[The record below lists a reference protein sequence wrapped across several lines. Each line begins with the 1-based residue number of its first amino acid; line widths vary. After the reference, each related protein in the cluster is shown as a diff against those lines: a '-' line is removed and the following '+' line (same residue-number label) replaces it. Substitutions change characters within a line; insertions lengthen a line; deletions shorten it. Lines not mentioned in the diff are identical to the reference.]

1 MRAQKYKFLTTFSI
15 YPFIFVQSKLPKM
28 KPVDYYQ
35 EQIEH
40 YAARLK
46 QIKKRRNLVT
56 LAKLLTFGYMIFL
69 LYLLINQ
76 STQPLLLLG
85 IGAVLVFIL
94 LTLWDSK
101 IIYRQRLIEELLRIN
116 TLESDYLAGNFS
128 ALDQGERFNDPA
140 HPYAHDLDLFGE
152 DSLFQHLNRTVT
164 FSGTQKLVS
173 WLLSLSKDPEVIHS
187 RQQAVEELCTGPK
200 WCQHFRAAGALHPT
214 QALDAVVLKSGSA
227 ESPFFSKGST
237 VRLILWIANTIVIVS
252 WAVTSFTPLPISI
265 SLSLSLLQLLV
276 LALYIKKIN
285 TYHQRLNLFLKTI
298 SNYLPLVRL
307 IHDQSFRS
315 PFLQK
320 IRHSLFTP
328 ESNSL
333 QALTQL
339 QRIQN
344 SLDQRGNI
352 VIAFVLNGLYLK
364 DFHTLLRL
372 DRWRK
377 AYGPDIETWTDVLSE
392 ADALVSMANYR
403 FNHPAYCLPVISQ
416 DQLLYTEEIGH
427 PLLKSERNVTNNF
440 SIRSLH
446 QIAIITGANMAG
458 KSTFLRTIGVNL
470 ILAQSGNVVCS
481 RCFAF
486 QPMTLFTS
494 MRTTDN
500 LAKDTSYFHAELLRL
515 QQLVTIAQQ
524 EDKVFIILDEM
535 LKGTNSVD
543 KLNGSLAF
551 LKKILSY
558 PISGLVATH
567 DLALGELADD
577 FPEHFF
583 NVCFEIVHSGNQIT
597 YDYKLHPGISSNMNA
612 SILLKQMGLI

>member
-1 MRAQKYKFLTTFSI
+1 
-15 YPFIFVQSKLPKM
+15 M
-28 KPVDYYQ
+28 KPDEYYQ
-35 EQIEH
+35 KQIDH
-40 YAARLK
+40 YTARLK
-46 QIKKRRNLVT
+46 QIKKRRNLIT

-69 LYLLINQ
+69 IYLLINH

-85 IGAVLVFIL
+85 IGAILVFIF
-94 LTLWDSK
+94 LTLWDSQ
-101 IIYRQRLIEELLRIN
+101 IIYRQHLIEELLRIN

-140 HPYAHDLDLFGE
+140 HPYAHDLDLFGV

-187 RQQAVEELCTGPK
+187 RQQAAEELCAEPE

-214 QALDAVVLKSGSA
+214 QALDAVILKSGPT
-227 ESPFFSKGST
+227 ESPFFSKHST

-252 WAVTSFTPLPISI
+252 WAVTSFTPLPFSI
-265 SLSLSLLQLLV
+265 SLVLSLLQLSA

-285 TYHQRLNLFLKTI
+285 AYHQRLNLFLKTI

-315 PFLQK
+315 PYLQK

-339 QRIQN
+339 HRIQN

-352 VIAFVLNGLYLK
+352 VIAFILNGLYLK

-372 DRWRK
+372 DHWRK
-377 AYGPDIETWTDVLSE
+377 KYGPDIETWTDVLSE
-392 ADALVSMANYR
+392 ADALISMANYR
-403 FNHPAYCLPVISQ
+403 FNHPAYCLPVICQ
-416 DQLLYTEEIGH
+416 DRLLDTEEIGH
-427 PLLKSERNVTNNF
+427 PLLKSERNVTNDF

-446 QIAIITGANMAG
+446 QIAIVTGANMAG

-481 RCFAF
+481 RYFAF

-494 MRTTDN
+494 MRTTDS
-500 LAKDTSYFHAELLRL
+500 LSKDTSYFHAELLRL
-515 QQLVTIAQQ
+515 QHLVNIAQQ

-551 LKKILSY
+551 LKRILSY

-583 NVCFEIVHSGNQIT
+583 NVCFEIVHSGSQIT

>member
-1 MRAQKYKFLTTFSI
+1 
-15 YPFIFVQSKLPKM
+15 M
-28 KPVDYYQ
+28 KPDEYYQ
-35 EQIEH
+35 KQIDH
-40 YAARLK
+40 YTARLK
-46 QIKKRRNLVT
+46 QIKKRRNLIT

-69 LYLLINQ
+69 IYLLINH

-85 IGAVLVFIL
+85 IGAILVFIF
-94 LTLWDSK
+94 LTLWDSQ
-101 IIYRQRLIEELLRIN
+101 IIYRQHLIEELLRIN

-187 RQQAVEELCTGPK
+187 RQQAAEELCAEPE

-214 QALDAVVLKSGSA
+214 QALDAGILKSGPT
-227 ESPFFSKGST
+227 ESPFFSKHST

-252 WAVTSFTPLPISI
+252 WAVTSFTPLPFSI
-265 SLSLSLLQLLV
+265 SLVLSLLQLSA

-285 TYHQRLNLFLKTI
+285 AYHQRLNLFLKTI

-315 PFLQK
+315 PYLQK

-339 QRIQN
+339 HRIQN

-352 VIAFVLNGLYLK
+352 VIAFILNGLYLK

-372 DRWRK
+372 DHWRK
-377 AYGPDIETWTDVLSE
+377 KYGPDIETWTDVLSE
-392 ADALVSMANYR
+392 ADALISMANYR
-403 FNHPAYCLPVISQ
+403 FNHPAYCLPVICQ
-416 DQLLYTEEIGH
+416 DRLLDTEEIGH
-427 PLLKSERNVTNNF
+427 PLLKSERNVTNDF

-446 QIAIITGANMAG
+446 QIAIVTGANMAG

-481 RCFAF
+481 RYFAF

-494 MRTTDN
+494 MRTTDS
-500 LAKDTSYFHAELLRL
+500 LSKDTSYFHAELLRL
-515 QQLVTIAQQ
+515 QQLVNIAQQ

-551 LKKILSY
+551 LKRILSY

-583 NVCFEIVHSGNQIT
+583 NVCFEIVHSGSQIT

>member
-1 MRAQKYKFLTTFSI
+1 
-15 YPFIFVQSKLPKM
+15 M
-28 KPVDYYQ
+28 KPDEYYQ
-35 EQIEH
+35 KQIDH
-40 YAARLK
+40 YTARLK
-46 QIKKRRNLVT
+46 QIKKRRNLIT

-69 LYLLINQ
+69 IYLLINH

-85 IGAVLVFIL
+85 IGAILVFIF
-94 LTLWDSK
+94 LTLWDSQ
-101 IIYRQRLIEELLRIN
+101 IIYRQHLIEELLRIN

-128 ALDQGERFNDPA
+128 ALDQGERLNDPA

-187 RQQAVEELCTGPK
+187 RQQAAEELCAEPE

-214 QALDAVVLKSGSA
+214 QALDAVILKSGPT
-227 ESPFFSKGST
+227 ESPFFSKHST

-252 WAVTSFTPLPISI
+252 WAVTSFTPLPFSI
-265 SLSLSLLQLLV
+265 SLVLSLLQLSA

-285 TYHQRLNLFLKTI
+285 AYHQRLNLFLKTI

-315 PFLQK
+315 PYLQK

-339 QRIQN
+339 HRIQN

-352 VIAFVLNGLYLK
+352 VIAFILNGLYLK

-372 DRWRK
+372 DHWRK
-377 AYGPDIETWTDVLSE
+377 KYGPDIETWTDVLSE
-392 ADALVSMANYR
+392 ADALISMANYR
-403 FNHPAYCLPVISQ
+403 FNHPAYCLPVICQ
-416 DQLLYTEEIGH
+416 DRLLDTEEIGH
-427 PLLKSERNVTNNF
+427 PLLKSERNVTNDF

-446 QIAIITGANMAG
+446 QIAIVTGANMAG

-481 RCFAF
+481 RYFVF

-494 MRTTDN
+494 MRTTDS
-500 LAKDTSYFHAELLRL
+500 LSKDTSYFHAELLRL
-515 QQLVTIAQQ
+515 QQLVNIAQQ

-551 LKKILSY
+551 LKRILSY

-583 NVCFEIVHSGNQIT
+583 NVCFEIVHSGSQIT

>member
-1 MRAQKYKFLTTFSI
+1 
-15 YPFIFVQSKLPKM
+15 M
-28 KPVDYYQ
+28 KPDEYYQ
-35 EQIEH
+35 KQIDH
-40 YAARLK
+40 YTARLK
-46 QIKKRRNLVT
+46 QIKKRRNLIT

-69 LYLLINQ
+69 IYLLINH

-85 IGAVLVFIL
+85 IGAILVFIY
-94 LTLWDSK
+94 LTLWDSQ
-101 IIYRQRLIEELLRIN
+101 IIYRQHLIEELLRIN

-187 RQQAVEELCTGPK
+187 RQQAAEELCAEPE

-214 QALDAVVLKSGSA
+214 QALDAVILKSGPT
-227 ESPFFSKGST
+227 ESPFFSKHST

-252 WAVTSFTPLPISI
+252 WAVTSFTPLPFSI
-265 SLSLSLLQLLV
+265 SLVLSLLQLSA

-285 TYHQRLNLFLKTI
+285 AYHQRLNLFLKTI

-315 PFLQK
+315 PYLQK

-339 QRIQN
+339 HRIQN

-352 VIAFVLNGLYLK
+352 VIAFILNGLYLK

-372 DRWRK
+372 DHWRK
-377 AYGPDIETWTDVLSE
+377 KYGPDIETWTDVLSE
-392 ADALVSMANYR
+392 ADALISMANYR
-403 FNHPAYCLPVISQ
+403 FNHPAYCLPVICQ
-416 DQLLYTEEIGH
+416 DRLLDTEEIGH
-427 PLLKSERNVTNNF
+427 PLLKSERNVTNDF

-446 QIAIITGANMAG
+446 QIAIVTGANMAG

-481 RCFAF
+481 RYFAF

-494 MRTTDN
+494 MRTTDS
-500 LAKDTSYFHAELLRL
+500 LSKDTSYFHAELLRL
-515 QQLVTIAQQ
+515 QQLVNIAQQ

-551 LKKILSY
+551 LKRILSY

-583 NVCFEIVHSGNQIT
+583 NVCFEIVHSGSQIT

>member
-1 MRAQKYKFLTTFSI
+1 
-15 YPFIFVQSKLPKM
+15 M
-28 KPVDYYQ
+28 KPDEYYQ
-35 EQIEH
+35 KQIDH
-40 YAARLK
+40 YTARLK
-46 QIKKRRNLVT
+46 QIKKRRNLIT

-69 LYLLINQ
+69 IYLLINH

-85 IGAVLVFIL
+85 IGAILVFIF
-94 LTLWDSK
+94 LTLWDSQ
-101 IIYRQRLIEELLRIN
+101 IIYRQHLIEELLRIN

-187 RQQAVEELCTGPK
+187 RQQAAEELCAEPE

-214 QALDAVVLKSGSA
+214 QALDAVILKSGPT
-227 ESPFFSKGST
+227 ESPFFSKHST

-252 WAVTSFTPLPISI
+252 WAVTSFTPLPFSI
-265 SLSLSLLQLLV
+265 SLVLSLLQLSA

-285 TYHQRLNLFLKTI
+285 AYHQRLNLFLKTI

-315 PFLQK
+315 PYLQK

-339 QRIQN
+339 HRIQN

-352 VIAFVLNGLYLK
+352 VIAFILNGLYLK

-372 DRWRK
+372 DHWRK
-377 AYGPDIETWTDVLSE
+377 KYGPDIETWTDVLSE
-392 ADALVSMANYR
+392 ADALISMANYR
-403 FNHPAYCLPVISQ
+403 FNHPAYCLPVICQ
-416 DQLLYTEEIGH
+416 DRLLDTEEIGH
-427 PLLKSERNVTNNF
+427 PLLKSERNVNNDF
-440 SIRSLH
+440 SICSLH
-446 QIAIITGANMAG
+446 QIAIVTGANMAG

-481 RCFAF
+481 RYFAF

-494 MRTTDN
+494 MRTTDS
-500 LAKDTSYFHAELLRL
+500 LSKDTSYFHAELLRL
-515 QQLVTIAQQ
+515 QQLVNIAQQ

-551 LKKILSY
+551 LKRILSY

-583 NVCFEIVHSGNQIT
+583 NVCFEIVHSGSQIT

>member
-1 MRAQKYKFLTTFSI
+1 
-15 YPFIFVQSKLPKM
+15 M
-28 KPVDYYQ
+28 KPDEYYQ
-35 EQIEH
+35 KQIDH
-40 YAARLK
+40 YTARLK
-46 QIKKRRNLVT
+46 QIKKRRNLIT

-69 LYLLINQ
+69 IYLLINH

-85 IGAVLVFIL
+85 IGAILVFIF
-94 LTLWDSK
+94 LTLWDSQ
-101 IIYRQRLIEELLRIN
+101 IIYRQHLIEELLRIN

-187 RQQAVEELCTGPK
+187 RQQAAEELCAEPE

-214 QALDAVVLKSGSA
+214 QALDAVILKSGPT
-227 ESPFFSKGST
+227 ESPFFSKHST

-252 WAVTSFTPLPISI
+252 WAVTSFTPLPFSI
-265 SLSLSLLQLLV
+265 SLVLSLLQLSA

-285 TYHQRLNLFLKTI
+285 AYHQRLNLFLKTI

-315 PFLQK
+315 PYLQK

-339 QRIQN
+339 HRIQN

-352 VIAFVLNGLYLK
+352 VIAFILNGLYLK

-372 DRWRK
+372 DHWRK
-377 AYGPDIETWTDVLSE
+377 KYGPDIETWTDVLSE
-392 ADALVSMANYR
+392 ADALISMANYR
-403 FNHPAYCLPVISQ
+403 FNHPAYCLPVICQ
-416 DQLLYTEEIGH
+416 DRLLDTEEIGH
-427 PLLKSERNVTNNF
+427 PLLKSERNVTNDF

-446 QIAIITGANMAG
+446 QIAIVTGANMAG

-481 RCFAF
+481 RYFAF

-494 MRTTDN
+494 MRTTDS
-500 LAKDTSYFHAELLRL
+500 LSKDTSYFHAELLRL
-515 QQLVTIAQQ
+515 QQLVNIAQQ

-551 LKKILSY
+551 LKRILSY

-583 NVCFEIVHSGNQIT
+583 NVCFEIVHSGSQIT
-597 YDYKLHPGISSNMNA
+597 YDYKLHPGISV
-612 SILLKQMGLI
+612 I

>member
-1 MRAQKYKFLTTFSI
+1 
-15 YPFIFVQSKLPKM
+15 M
-28 KPVDYYQ
+28 KPDEYYQ
-35 EQIEH
+35 KQIDH
-40 YAARLK
+40 YTARLK
-46 QIKKRRNLVT
+46 QIKKRRNLIT

-69 LYLLINQ
+69 IYLLINH

-85 IGAVLVFIL
+85 IGAILVFIF
-94 LTLWDSK
+94 LTLWDSQ
-101 IIYRQRLIEELLRIN
+101 IIYRQHLIEELLRIN

-187 RQQAVEELCTGPK
+187 RQQAAEELCAEPE

-214 QALDAVVLKSGSA
+214 QALDAVILKSGPT
-227 ESPFFSKGST
+227 ESPFFSKHST

-252 WAVTSFTPLPISI
+252 WAVTSFTPLPFSI
-265 SLSLSLLQLLV
+265 SLVLSLLQLSA

-285 TYHQRLNLFLKTI
+285 AYHQRLNLFLKTI

-315 PFLQK
+315 PYLQK

-339 QRIQN
+339 HRIQN

-352 VIAFVLNGLYLK
+352 VIAFILNGLYLK

-372 DRWRK
+372 DHWRK
-377 AYGPDIETWTDVLSE
+377 KYGPDIETWTDVLSE
-392 ADALVSMANYR
+392 ADALISMANYR
-403 FNHPAYCLPVISQ
+403 FNHPAYCLPVICQ
-416 DQLLYTEEIGH
+416 DRLLDTEEIGH
-427 PLLKSERNVTNNF
+427 PLLKSERNVTNDF

-446 QIAIITGANMAG
+446 QIAIVTGANMAG
-458 KSTFLRTIGVNL
+458 KSTYLRTIGVNL

-481 RCFAF
+481 RYFAF

-494 MRTTDN
+494 MRTTDS
-500 LAKDTSYFHAELLRL
+500 LSKDTSYFHAELLRL
-515 QQLVTIAQQ
+515 QQLVNIAQQ

-551 LKKILSY
+551 LKRILSY

-583 NVCFEIVHSGNQIT
+583 NVCFEIVHSGSQIT

>member
-1 MRAQKYKFLTTFSI
+1 
-15 YPFIFVQSKLPKM
+15 M
-28 KPVDYYQ
+28 KPDEYYQ
-35 EQIEH
+35 KQIDH
-40 YAARLK
+40 YTARLK
-46 QIKKRRNLVT
+46 QIKKRRNLIT

-69 LYLLINQ
+69 IYLLINH

-85 IGAVLVFIL
+85 IGAILVFIF
-94 LTLWDSK
+94 LTLWDSQ
-101 IIYRQRLIEELLRIN
+101 IIYRQHLIEELLRIN
-116 TLESDYLAGNFS
+116 PWESDYLAGNFS

-187 RQQAVEELCTGPK
+187 RQQAAEELCAEPE

-214 QALDAVVLKSGSA
+214 QALDAVILKSGPT
-227 ESPFFSKGST
+227 ESPFFSKHST

-252 WAVTSFTPLPISI
+252 WAVTSFTPLPFSI
-265 SLSLSLLQLLV
+265 SLVLSLLQLSA

-285 TYHQRLNLFLKTI
+285 AYHQRLNLFLKTI

-315 PFLQK
+315 PYLQK

-339 QRIQN
+339 HRIQN

-352 VIAFVLNGLYLK
+352 VIAFILNGLYLK

-372 DRWRK
+372 DHWRK
-377 AYGPDIETWTDVLSE
+377 KYGPDIETWTDVLSE
-392 ADALVSMANYR
+392 ADALISMANYR
-403 FNHPAYCLPVISQ
+403 FNHPAYCLPVICQ
-416 DQLLYTEEIGH
+416 DRLLDTEEIGH
-427 PLLKSERNVTNNF
+427 PLLKSERNVTNDF

-446 QIAIITGANMAG
+446 QIAIVTGANMAG

-481 RCFAF
+481 RYFAF

-494 MRTTDN
+494 MRTTDS
-500 LAKDTSYFHAELLRL
+500 LSKDTSYFHAELLRL
-515 QQLVTIAQQ
+515 QQLVNIAQQ

-551 LKKILSY
+551 LKRILSY

-583 NVCFEIVHSGNQIT
+583 NVCFEIVHSGSQIT

>member
-1 MRAQKYKFLTTFSI
+1 
-15 YPFIFVQSKLPKM
+15 M
-28 KPVDYYQ
+28 KPDEYYQ
-35 EQIEH
+35 KQIDH
-40 YAARLK
+40 YTARLK
-46 QIKKRRNLVT
+46 QIKKRRNLIT

-69 LYLLINQ
+69 IYLLINH

-85 IGAVLVFIL
+85 IGAILVFIF
-94 LTLWDSK
+94 LTLWDSQ
-101 IIYRQRLIEELLRIN
+101 IIYRQHLIEELLRIN

-187 RQQAVEELCTGPK
+187 RQQAAEELCAEPE

-214 QALDAVVLKSGSA
+214 QALDAVILKSGPT
-227 ESPFFSKGST
+227 ESPFFSKHST

-252 WAVTSFTPLPISI
+252 WAVTSFTPLPFSI
-265 SLSLSLLQLLV
+265 SLVLSLLQLSA

-285 TYHQRLNLFLKTI
+285 AYHQRLNLFLKTI

-315 PFLQK
+315 PYLQK

-339 QRIQN
+339 HRIQN

-352 VIAFVLNGLYLK
+352 VIAFILNGLYLK

-372 DRWRK
+372 DHWRK
-377 AYGPDIETWTDVLSE
+377 KYGPDIETWTDVLSE
-392 ADALVSMANYR
+392 ADALISMANYR
-403 FNHPAYCLPVISQ
+403 FNHPAYCLPVICQ
-416 DQLLYTEEIGH
+416 DRLLDTEEIGH
-427 PLLKSERNVTNNF
+427 PLLKSERNVTNDF

-446 QIAIITGANMAG
+446 QIAIVTGANMAG

-481 RCFAF
+481 RYFAF

-494 MRTTDN
+494 MRTTDS
-500 LAKDTSYFHAELLRL
+500 LSKDTSYFHAELLRL
-515 QQLVTIAQQ
+515 QQLVNIAQQ

-551 LKKILSY
+551 LKRILSY

-567 DLALGELADD
+567 DLALGELADE

-583 NVCFEIVHSGNQIT
+583 NVCFEIVHSGSQIT

>member
-1 MRAQKYKFLTTFSI
+1 
-15 YPFIFVQSKLPKM
+15 M
-28 KPVDYYQ
+28 KPDEYYQ
-35 EQIEH
+35 KQIDH
-40 YAARLK
+40 YTARLK
-46 QIKKRRNLVT
+46 QIKKRRNLIT

-69 LYLLINQ
+69 IYLLINH

-85 IGAVLVFIL
+85 IGAILVFIF
-94 LTLWDSK
+94 LTLWDSQ
-101 IIYRQRLIEELLRIN
+101 IIYRQHLIEELLRIN

-187 RQQAVEELCTGPK
+187 RQQAAEELCAEPE

-214 QALDAVVLKSGSA
+214 QALDAVILKSGPT
-227 ESPFFSKGST
+227 ESPFFSKHST

-252 WAVTSFTPLPISI
+252 WAVTSFTPLPFSI
-265 SLSLSLLQLLV
+265 SLVLSLLQLSALV
-276 LALYIKKIN
+276 LYIKKIN
-285 TYHQRLNLFLKTI
+285 AYHQRLNLFLKTI

-315 PFLQK
+315 PYLQK

-339 QRIQN
+339 HRIQN

-352 VIAFVLNGLYLK
+352 VIAFILNGLYLK

-372 DRWRK
+372 DHWRK
-377 AYGPDIETWTDVLSE
+377 KYGPDIETWTDVLSE
-392 ADALVSMANYR
+392 ADALISMANYR
-403 FNHPAYCLPVISQ
+403 FNHPAYCLLVICQ
-416 DQLLYTEEIGH
+416 DRLLDTEEIGH
-427 PLLKSERNVTNNF
+427 PLLKSERNVTNDF

-446 QIAIITGANMAG
+446 QIAIVTGANMAG

-481 RCFAF
+481 RYFAF

-494 MRTTDN
+494 MRTTDS
-500 LAKDTSYFHAELLRL
+500 LSKDTSYFHAELLRL
-515 QQLVTIAQQ
+515 QQLVNIAQQ

-551 LKKILSY
+551 LKRILSY

-583 NVCFEIVHSGNQIT
+583 NVCFEIVHSGSQIT

>member
-1 MRAQKYKFLTTFSI
+1 
-15 YPFIFVQSKLPKM
+15 M
-28 KPVDYYQ
+28 KPDEYYQ
-35 EQIEH
+35 KQIDH
-40 YAARLK
+40 YTARLK
-46 QIKKRRNLVT
+46 QIKKRRNLIT

-69 LYLLINQ
+69 IYLLINH

-85 IGAVLVFIL
+85 IGAILVFIF
-94 LTLWDSK
+94 LTLWDSQ
-101 IIYRQRLIEELLRIN
+101 IIYRQHLIEELLRIN

-152 DSLFQHLNRTVT
+152 DSLFQHLNRTVI

-187 RQQAVEELCTGPK
+187 RQQAAEELCAEPE

-214 QALDAVVLKSGSA
+214 QALDAVILKSGPT
-227 ESPFFSKGST
+227 ESPFFSKHST

-252 WAVTSFTPLPISI
+252 WAVTSFTPLPFSI
-265 SLSLSLLQLLV
+265 SLVLSLLQLSA

-285 TYHQRLNLFLKTI
+285 AYHQRLNLFLKTI

-315 PFLQK
+315 PYLQK
-320 IRHSLFTP
+320 IRHSLFPP

-339 QRIQN
+339 HRIQN

-352 VIAFVLNGLYLK
+352 VIAFILNGLYLK

-372 DRWRK
+372 DHWRK
-377 AYGPDIETWTDVLSE
+377 KYGPDIETWTDVLSE
-392 ADALVSMANYR
+392 ADALISMANYR
-403 FNHPAYCLPVISQ
+403 FNHPAYCLPVICQ
-416 DQLLYTEEIGH
+416 DRLLDTEEIGH
-427 PLLKSERNVTNNF
+427 PLLKSERNVTNDF

-446 QIAIITGANMAG
+446 QIAIVTGANMAG

-481 RCFAF
+481 RYFAF

-494 MRTTDN
+494 MRTTDS
-500 LAKDTSYFHAELLRL
+500 LSKDTSYFHAELLRL
-515 QQLVTIAQQ
+515 QQLVNIAQQ

-551 LKKILSY
+551 LKRILSY

-583 NVCFEIVHSGNQIT
+583 NVCFEIVHSGSQIT

>member
-1 MRAQKYKFLTTFSI
+1 
-15 YPFIFVQSKLPKM
+15 M
-28 KPVDYYQ
+28 KPDEYYQ
-35 EQIEH
+35 KQIDH
-40 YAARLK
+40 YTARSK
-46 QIKKRRNLVT
+46 QIKKRRNLIT

-69 LYLLINQ
+69 IYLLINH

-85 IGAVLVFIL
+85 IGAILVFIF
-94 LTLWDSK
+94 LTLWDSQ
-101 IIYRQRLIEELLRIN
+101 IIYRQHLIEELLRIN

-187 RQQAVEELCTGPK
+187 RQQAAEELCAEPE

-214 QALDAVVLKSGSA
+214 QALDAVILKSGPT
-227 ESPFFSKGST
+227 ESPFFSKHST

-252 WAVTSFTPLPISI
+252 WAVTSFTPLPFSI
-265 SLSLSLLQLLV
+265 SLVLSLLQLSA

-285 TYHQRLNLFLKTI
+285 AYHQRLNLFLKTI

-315 PFLQK
+315 PYLQK

-339 QRIQN
+339 HRIQN

-352 VIAFVLNGLYLK
+352 VIAFILNGLYLK

-372 DRWRK
+372 DHWRK
-377 AYGPDIETWTDVLSE
+377 KYGPDIETWTDVLSE
-392 ADALVSMANYR
+392 ADALISMANYR
-403 FNHPAYCLPVISQ
+403 FNHPAYCLPVICQ
-416 DQLLYTEEIGH
+416 DRLLDTEEIGH
-427 PLLKSERNVTNNF
+427 PLLKSERNVTNDF

-446 QIAIITGANMAG
+446 QIAIVTGANMAG

-481 RCFAF
+481 RYFAF

-494 MRTTDN
+494 MRTTDS
-500 LAKDTSYFHAELLRL
+500 LSKDTSYFHAELLRL
-515 QQLVTIAQQ
+515 QQLVNIAQQ

-551 LKKILSY
+551 LKRILSY

-583 NVCFEIVHSGNQIT
+583 NVCFEIVHSGSQIT

>member
-1 MRAQKYKFLTTFSI
+1 
-15 YPFIFVQSKLPKM
+15 M
-28 KPVDYYQ
+28 KPDEYYQ
-35 EQIEH
+35 KQIDH
-40 YAARLK
+40 YTARLK
-46 QIKKRRNLVT
+46 QIKKRRNLIT

-69 LYLLINQ
+69 IYLLINH

-85 IGAVLVFIL
+85 IGAILVFIF
-94 LTLWDSK
+94 LTLWDSQ
-101 IIYRQRLIEELLRIN
+101 IIYRQHLIEELLRIN

-187 RQQAVEELCTGPK
+187 RQQAAEELCAEPE

-214 QALDAVVLKSGSA
+214 QALDAVILKSGPT
-227 ESPFFSKGST
+227 ESPFFSKHST

-252 WAVTSFTPLPISI
+252 WAVTSFTPLPFSI
-265 SLSLSLLQLLV
+265 SLVLSLLQLSA

-285 TYHQRLNLFLKTI
+285 AYHQRLNLFLKTI

-315 PFLQK
+315 PYLQK

-339 QRIQN
+339 HRIQN

-352 VIAFVLNGLYLK
+352 VIAFILNGLYLK

-372 DRWRK
+372 DHWRK
-377 AYGPDIETWTDVLSE
+377 KYGPDIETWTDVLSE
-392 ADALVSMANYR
+392 ADALISMANYR
-403 FNHPAYCLPVISQ
+403 FNHPAYCLPVICQ
-416 DQLLYTEEIGH
+416 DRLLDTEEIGH
-427 PLLKSERNVTNNF
+427 PLLKSERNVTNDF

-446 QIAIITGANMAG
+446 QIAIVTGANMAG

-481 RCFAF
+481 RYFAF

-494 MRTTDN
+494 MRTTDS
-500 LAKDTSYFHAELLRL
+500 LSKDTSYFHAELLRL
-515 QQLVTIAQQ
+515 QQLVNIAQQ

-551 LKKILSY
+551 LKRILSY

-583 NVCFEIVHSGNQIT
+583 NVCFEIVHSGSQIT
-597 YDYKLHPGISSNMNA
+597 NFIPVSVVI
-612 SILLKQMGLI
+612 

>member
-1 MRAQKYKFLTTFSI
+1 
-15 YPFIFVQSKLPKM
+15 M
-28 KPVDYYQ
+28 KPDEYYQ
-35 EQIEH
+35 KQIDH
-40 YAARLK
+40 YTARLK
-46 QIKKRRNLVT
+46 QIKKRRNLIT

-69 LYLLINQ
+69 IYLLINH

-85 IGAVLVFIL
+85 IGAILVFIF
-94 LTLWDSK
+94 LTLWDSQ
-101 IIYRQRLIEELLRIN
+101 IIYRQHLIEELLRIN

-187 RQQAVEELCTGPK
+187 HQQAAEELCAEPE

-214 QALDAVVLKSGSA
+214 QALDAVILKSGPT
-227 ESPFFSKGST
+227 ESPFFSKHST

-252 WAVTSFTPLPISI
+252 WAVTSFTPLPFSI
-265 SLSLSLLQLLV
+265 SLVLSLLQLSA

-285 TYHQRLNLFLKTI
+285 AYHQRLNLFLKTI

-315 PFLQK
+315 PYLQK

-339 QRIQN
+339 HRIQN

-352 VIAFVLNGLYLK
+352 VIAFILNGLYLK

-372 DRWRK
+372 DHWRK
-377 AYGPDIETWTDVLSE
+377 KYGPDIETWTDVLSE
-392 ADALVSMANYR
+392 ADALISMANYR
-403 FNHPAYCLPVISQ
+403 FNHPAYCLPVICQ
-416 DQLLYTEEIGH
+416 DRLLDTEEIGH
-427 PLLKSERNVTNNF
+427 PLLKSERNVTNDF

-446 QIAIITGANMAG
+446 QIAIVTGANMAG

-481 RCFAF
+481 RYFAF

-494 MRTTDN
+494 MRTTDS
-500 LAKDTSYFHAELLRL
+500 LSKDTSYFHAELLRL
-515 QQLVTIAQQ
+515 QQLVNIAQQ

-551 LKKILSY
+551 LKRILSY

-583 NVCFEIVHSGNQIT
+583 NVCFEIVHSGSQIT

>member
-1 MRAQKYKFLTTFSI
+1 
-15 YPFIFVQSKLPKM
+15 M
-28 KPVDYYQ
+28 KPDEYYQ
-35 EQIEH
+35 KQIDH
-40 YAARLK
+40 YTARLK
-46 QIKKRRNLVT
+46 QIKKRRNLIT

-69 LYLLINQ
+69 IYLLINQ

-85 IGAVLVFIL
+85 IGAILVFIF
-94 LTLWDSK
+94 LTLWDSQ
-101 IIYRQRLIEELLRIN
+101 IIYRQHLIEELLRIN

-187 RQQAVEELCTGPK
+187 RQQAAEALCAEPE

-214 QALDAVVLKSGSA
+214 QALDAVILKSGPT
-227 ESPFFSKGST
+227 ESPFFSKHST

-252 WAVTSFTPLPISI
+252 WAVTSFTPLPFSI
-265 SLSLSLLQLLV
+265 SLVLSLLQLSA

-285 TYHQRLNLFLKTI
+285 AYHQRLNLFLKTI

-315 PFLQK
+315 PYLQK

-339 QRIQN
+339 HRIQN

-352 VIAFVLNGLYLK
+352 VIAFILNGLYLK

-372 DRWRK
+372 DHWRK
-377 AYGPDIETWTDVLSE
+377 KYGPDIETWTDVLSE
-392 ADALVSMANYR
+392 ADALISMANYR
-403 FNHPAYCLPVISQ
+403 FNHPAYCLPVICQ
-416 DQLLYTEEIGH
+416 DRLLDTEEIGH
-427 PLLKSERNVTNNF
+427 PLLKSERNVTNDF

-446 QIAIITGANMAG
+446 QIAIVTGANMAG

-481 RCFAF
+481 RYFAF

-494 MRTTDN
+494 MRTTDS
-500 LAKDTSYFHAELLRL
+500 LSKDTSYFHAELLRL
-515 QQLVTIAQQ
+515 QQLVNIAQQ

-551 LKKILSY
+551 LKRILSY

-583 NVCFEIVHSGNQIT
+583 NVCFEIVHSGSQIT

>member
-1 MRAQKYKFLTTFSI
+1 
-15 YPFIFVQSKLPKM
+15 M
-28 KPVDYYQ
+28 KPDEYYQ
-35 EQIEH
+35 KQIDH
-40 YAARLK
+40 YTARLK
-46 QIKKRRNLVT
+46 QIKKRRNLIT

-69 LYLLINQ
+69 IYLLINH

-85 IGAVLVFIL
+85 IGAILVFIF
-94 LTLWDSK
+94 LTLWDSQ
-101 IIYRQRLIEELLRIN
+101 IIYRQHLIEELLRIN

-187 RQQAVEELCTGPK
+187 RQQAAEELCAEPE

-214 QALDAVVLKSGSA
+214 QAHDAVILKSGPT
-227 ESPFFSKGST
+227 ESPFFSKHST

-252 WAVTSFTPLPISI
+252 WAVTSFTPLPFSI
-265 SLSLSLLQLLV
+265 SLVLSLLQLSA

-285 TYHQRLNLFLKTI
+285 AYHQRLNLFLKTI

-315 PFLQK
+315 PYLQK

-339 QRIQN
+339 HRIQN

-352 VIAFVLNGLYLK
+352 VIAFILNGLYLK

-372 DRWRK
+372 DHWRK
-377 AYGPDIETWTDVLSE
+377 KYGPDIETWTDVLSE
-392 ADALVSMANYR
+392 ADALISMANYR
-403 FNHPAYCLPVISQ
+403 FNHPAYCLPVICQ
-416 DQLLYTEEIGH
+416 DRLLDTEEIGH
-427 PLLKSERNVTNNF
+427 PLLKSERNVTNDF

-446 QIAIITGANMAG
+446 QIAIVTGANMAG

-481 RCFAF
+481 RYFAF

-494 MRTTDN
+494 MRTTDS
-500 LAKDTSYFHAELLRL
+500 LSKDTSYFHAELLRL
-515 QQLVTIAQQ
+515 QQLVNIAQQ

-551 LKKILSY
+551 LKRILSY

-583 NVCFEIVHSGNQIT
+583 NVCFEIVHSGSQIT

>member
-1 MRAQKYKFLTTFSI
+1 
-15 YPFIFVQSKLPKM
+15 M
-28 KPVDYYQ
+28 KPDEYYQ
-35 EQIEH
+35 KQIDH
-40 YAARLK
+40 YTARLK
-46 QIKKRRNLVT
+46 QIKKRRNLIT

-69 LYLLINQ
+69 IYLLINH

-85 IGAVLVFIL
+85 IGAILVFIF
-94 LTLWDSK
+94 LTLWDSQ
-101 IIYRQRLIEELLRIN
+101 IIYRQHLIEELLRIN

-187 RQQAVEELCTGPK
+187 RQQAAEELCAEPE

-214 QALDAVVLKSGSA
+214 QALDAVILKSGPT
-227 ESPFFSKGST
+227 ESPFFSKHST

-252 WAVTSFTPLPISI
+252 WAVTSFTPLPFSI
-265 SLSLSLLQLLV
+265 SLVLSLLQLSA

-285 TYHQRLNLFLKTI
+285 AYHQRLNLFLKTI

-315 PFLQK
+315 PYLQK

-339 QRIQN
+339 HRIQN

-352 VIAFVLNGLYLK
+352 VIAFILNGLYLK

-372 DRWRK
+372 DHWRK
-377 AYGPDIETWTDVLSE
+377 EYGPDIETWTDVLSE
-392 ADALVSMANYR
+392 ADALISMANYR
-403 FNHPAYCLPVISQ
+403 FNHPAYCLPVICQ
-416 DQLLYTEEIGH
+416 DRLLDTEEIGH
-427 PLLKSERNVTNNF
+427 PLLKSERNVTNDF

-446 QIAIITGANMAG
+446 QIAIVTGANMAG
-458 KSTFLRTIGVNL
+458 KRTFLRTIGINL

-481 RCFAF
+481 RYFAF

-494 MRTTDN
+494 MRTTDS
-500 LAKDTSYFHAELLRL
+500 LSKDTSYFHAELLRL
-515 QQLVTIAQQ
+515 QQLVNIAQQ

-551 LKKILSY
+551 LKRILSY

-583 NVCFEIVHSGNQIT
+583 NVCFEIVHSGSQIT

>member
-1 MRAQKYKFLTTFSI
+1 
-15 YPFIFVQSKLPKM
+15 M
-28 KPVDYYQ
+28 KPDEYYQ
-35 EQIEH
+35 KQIDH
-40 YAARLK
+40 YTARLK
-46 QIKKRRNLVT
+46 QIKKRRNLIT

-69 LYLLINQ
+69 IYLLINH

-85 IGAVLVFIL
+85 IGAILVFIF
-94 LTLWDSK
+94 LTLWDSQ
-101 IIYRQRLIEELLRIN
+101 IIYRQHLIEELLRIN

-187 RQQAVEELCTGPK
+187 RQQAAEELCAEPE

-214 QALDAVVLKSGSA
+214 QALDAVILKSGPT
-227 ESPFFSKGST
+227 ESPFFSKHST

-252 WAVTSFTPLPISI
+252 WAVTSFTPLPFSI
-265 SLSLSLLQLLV
+265 SLVLSLLQLSA

-285 TYHQRLNLFLKTI
+285 AYHQRLNLFLKTI

-315 PFLQK
+315 PYLQK

-339 QRIQN
+339 HRIQN

-352 VIAFVLNGLYLK
+352 VIAFILNGLYLK

-372 DRWRK
+372 DHWRK
-377 AYGPDIETWTDVLSE
+377 KYGPDIETWTDVLSE
-392 ADALVSMANYR
+392 ADALISMANYR
-403 FNHPAYCLPVISQ
+403 FNHPAYCLPVICQ
-416 DQLLYTEEIGH
+416 DRLLDTEEIGH
-427 PLLKSERNVTNNF
+427 PLLKSERNVTNDF
-440 SIRSLH
+440 SICSLH
-446 QIAIITGANMAG
+446 QIAIVTGANMAG

-481 RCFAF
+481 RYFAF

-494 MRTTDN
+494 MRTTDS
-500 LAKDTSYFHAELLRL
+500 LSKDTSYFHAELLRL
-515 QQLVTIAQQ
+515 QQLVNIAQQ

-551 LKKILSY
+551 LKRILSY

-583 NVCFEIVHSGNQIT
+583 NVCFEIVHSGSQIT

>member
-1 MRAQKYKFLTTFSI
+1 
-15 YPFIFVQSKLPKM
+15 M
-28 KPVDYYQ
+28 KPDEYYQ
-35 EQIEH
+35 KQIDH
-40 YAARLK
+40 YTARLK
-46 QIKKRRNLVT
+46 QIKKRRNLIT

-69 LYLLINQ
+69 IYLLINH

-85 IGAVLVFIL
+85 IGAILVFIF
-94 LTLWDSK
+94 LTLWDSQ
-101 IIYRQRLIEELLRIN
+101 IIYRQHLIEELLRIN

-187 RQQAVEELCTGPK
+187 RQQAAEELCAEPE

-214 QALDAVVLKSGSA
+214 QALDAVILKSGPT
-227 ESPFFSKGST
+227 ESPFFSKHST

-252 WAVTSFTPLPISI
+252 WAVTSFTPLPFSI
-265 SLSLSLLQLLV
+265 SLVLSLLQLSA

-285 TYHQRLNLFLKTI
+285 AYHQRLNLFLKTI

-315 PFLQK
+315 PYLQK

-339 QRIQN
+339 HRIQN

-352 VIAFVLNGLYLK
+352 VIAFILNGLYLK

-372 DRWRK
+372 DHWRK
-377 AYGPDIETWTDVLSE
+377 KYGPDIETWTDVLSE
-392 ADALVSMANYR
+392 ADALISMANYR
-403 FNHPAYCLPVISQ
+403 FNHPAYCLPVICQ
-416 DQLLYTEEIGH
+416 DRLLDTEEIGH
-427 PLLKSERNVTNNF
+427 PLLKSERNVTNDF

-446 QIAIITGANMAG
+446 QIAIVTGANMAG

-481 RCFAF
+481 RYFAF

-494 MRTTDN
+494 MRTTDS
-500 LAKDTSYFHAELLRL
+500 LSKDTSYFHAELLRL
-515 QQLVTIAQQ
+515 QQLVNIAQQ

-551 LKKILSY
+551 LKRILSY

-583 NVCFEIVHSGNQIT
+583 NVCFEIVHSGSQIT
-597 YDYKLHPGISSNMNA
+597 YDYKLHPGSSSNMNA

>member
-1 MRAQKYKFLTTFSI
+1 
-15 YPFIFVQSKLPKM
+15 M
-28 KPVDYYQ
+28 KPDEYYQ
-35 EQIEH
+35 KQIDH
-40 YAARLK
+40 YTARLK
-46 QIKKRRNLVT
+46 QIKKRRNLIT

-69 LYLLINQ
+69 IYLLINH

-85 IGAVLVFIL
+85 IGAILVFIF
-94 LTLWDSK
+94 LTLWDSQ
-101 IIYRQRLIEELLRIN
+101 IIYRQHLIEELLRIN

-187 RQQAVEELCTGPK
+187 RQQAAEELCAEPE

-214 QALDAVVLKSGSA
+214 QALDAVILKSGPT
-227 ESPFFSKGST
+227 ESPFFSKHST

-252 WAVTSFTPLPISI
+252 WAVTSFTPLPFSI
-265 SLSLSLLQLLV
+265 SLVLSLLQLSA

-285 TYHQRLNLFLKTI
+285 AYHQRLNLFLKTI

-315 PFLQK
+315 PYLQK

-339 QRIQN
+339 HRIQN
-344 SLDQRGNI
+344 NLDQRGNI
-352 VIAFVLNGLYLK
+352 VIAFILNGLYLK

-372 DRWRK
+372 DHWRK
-377 AYGPDIETWTDVLSE
+377 KYGPDIETWTDVLSE
-392 ADALVSMANYR
+392 ADALISMANYR
-403 FNHPAYCLPVISQ
+403 FNHPAYCLPVICQ
-416 DQLLYTEEIGH
+416 DRLLDTEEIGH
-427 PLLKSERNVTNNF
+427 PLLKSERNVTNDF

-446 QIAIITGANMAG
+446 QIAIVTGANMAG

-481 RCFAF
+481 RYFAF

-494 MRTTDN
+494 MRTTDS
-500 LAKDTSYFHAELLRL
+500 LSKDTSYFHAELLRL
-515 QQLVTIAQQ
+515 QQLVNIAQQ

-551 LKKILSY
+551 LQRILSY

-583 NVCFEIVHSGNQIT
+583 NVCFEIVHSGSQIT

>member
-1 MRAQKYKFLTTFSI
+1 
-15 YPFIFVQSKLPKM
+15 M
-28 KPVDYYQ
+28 KPDEYYQ
-35 EQIEH
+35 KKIDH
-40 YAARLK
+40 YTARLK
-46 QIKKRRNLVT
+46 QIKKRRNLIT

-69 LYLLINQ
+69 IYLLINH

-85 IGAVLVFIL
+85 IGAILVFIF
-94 LTLWDSK
+94 LTLWDSQ
-101 IIYRQRLIEELLRIN
+101 IIYRQHLIEELLRIN

-187 RQQAVEELCTGPK
+187 RQQAAEELCAEPE

-214 QALDAVVLKSGSA
+214 QALDAVILKSGPT
-227 ESPFFSKGST
+227 ESPFFSKHST

-252 WAVTSFTPLPISI
+252 WAVTSFTPLPFSI
-265 SLSLSLLQLLV
+265 SLVLSLLQLSA

-285 TYHQRLNLFLKTI
+285 AYHQRLNLFLKTI

-315 PFLQK
+315 PYLQK

-339 QRIQN
+339 HRIQN

-352 VIAFVLNGLYLK
+352 VIAFILNGLYLK

-372 DRWRK
+372 DHWRK
-377 AYGPDIETWTDVLSE
+377 KYGPDIETWTDVLSE
-392 ADALVSMANYR
+392 ADALISMANYR
-403 FNHPAYCLPVISQ
+403 FNHPAYCLPVICQ
-416 DQLLYTEEIGH
+416 DRLLDTEEIGH
-427 PLLKSERNVTNNF
+427 PLLKSERNVTNDF

-446 QIAIITGANMAG
+446 QIAIVTGANMAG

-481 RCFAF
+481 RYFAF

-494 MRTTDN
+494 MRTTDS
-500 LAKDTSYFHAELLRL
+500 LSKDTSYFHAELLRL
-515 QQLVTIAQQ
+515 QQLVNIAQQ

-551 LKKILSY
+551 LKRILSY

-583 NVCFEIVHSGNQIT
+583 NVCFEIVHSGSQIT

>member
-1 MRAQKYKFLTTFSI
+1 
-15 YPFIFVQSKLPKM
+15 M
-28 KPVDYYQ
+28 KPDEYYQ
-35 EQIEH
+35 KQIDH
-40 YAARLK
+40 YTARLK
-46 QIKKRRNLVT
+46 QIKKRRNLIT

-69 LYLLINQ
+69 IYLLINH

-85 IGAVLVFIL
+85 IGAILVFIF
-94 LTLWDSK
+94 LTLWDSQ
-101 IIYRQRLIEELLRIN
+101 IIYRQHLIEELLRIN

-187 RQQAVEELCTGPK
+187 RQQAAEELCAEPE

-214 QALDAVVLKSGSA
+214 QALDAAILKSGPT
-227 ESPFFSKGST
+227 ESPFFSKHST

-252 WAVTSFTPLPISI
+252 WAVTSFTPLPFSI
-265 SLSLSLLQLLV
+265 SLVLSLLQLSA

-285 TYHQRLNLFLKTI
+285 AYHQRLNLFLKTI

-315 PFLQK
+315 PYLQK

-339 QRIQN
+339 HRIQN

-352 VIAFVLNGLYLK
+352 VIAFILNGLYLK

-372 DRWRK
+372 DHWRK
-377 AYGPDIETWTDVLSE
+377 KYGPDIETWTDVLSE
-392 ADALVSMANYR
+392 ADALISMANYR
-403 FNHPAYCLPVISQ
+403 FNHPAYCLPVICQ
-416 DQLLYTEEIGH
+416 DRLLDTEEIGH
-427 PLLKSERNVTNNF
+427 PLLKSERNVTNDF

-446 QIAIITGANMAG
+446 QIAIVTGANMAG

-481 RCFAF
+481 RYFAF

-494 MRTTDN
+494 MRTTDS
-500 LAKDTSYFHAELLRL
+500 LSKDTSYFHAELLRL
-515 QQLVTIAQQ
+515 QQLVNIAQQ

-551 LKKILSY
+551 LKRILSY

-583 NVCFEIVHSGNQIT
+583 NVCFEIVHSGSQIT

>member
-1 MRAQKYKFLTTFSI
+1 
-15 YPFIFVQSKLPKM
+15 M
-28 KPVDYYQ
+28 KPDEYYQ
-35 EQIEH
+35 KQIDH
-40 YAARLK
+40 YTALLK
-46 QIKKRRNLVT
+46 QIKKRRNLIT

-69 LYLLINQ
+69 IYLLINH

-85 IGAVLVFIL
+85 IGAILVFIF
-94 LTLWDSK
+94 LTLWDSQ
-101 IIYRQRLIEELLRIN
+101 IIYRQHLIEELLRIN

-187 RQQAVEELCTGPK
+187 RQQAAEELCAEPE

-214 QALDAVVLKSGSA
+214 QALDAVILKSGPT
-227 ESPFFSKGST
+227 ESPFFSKHST

-252 WAVTSFTPLPISI
+252 WAVTSFTPLPFSI
-265 SLSLSLLQLLV
+265 SLVLSLLQLSA

-285 TYHQRLNLFLKTI
+285 AYHQRLNLFLKTI

-315 PFLQK
+315 PYLQK

-339 QRIQN
+339 HRIQN

-352 VIAFVLNGLYLK
+352 VIAFILNGLYLK

-372 DRWRK
+372 DHWRK
-377 AYGPDIETWTDVLSE
+377 KYGPDIETWTDVLSE
-392 ADALVSMANYR
+392 ADALISMANYR
-403 FNHPAYCLPVISQ
+403 FNHPAYCLPVICQ
-416 DQLLYTEEIGH
+416 DRLLDTEEIGH
-427 PLLKSERNVTNNF
+427 PLLKSERNVTNDF

-446 QIAIITGANMAG
+446 QIAIVTGANMAG

-481 RCFAF
+481 RYFAF

-494 MRTTDN
+494 MRTTDS
-500 LAKDTSYFHAELLRL
+500 LSKDTSYFHAELLRL
-515 QQLVTIAQQ
+515 QQLVNIAQQ

-551 LKKILSY
+551 LKRILSY

-583 NVCFEIVHSGNQIT
+583 NVCFEIVHSGSQIT

>member
-1 MRAQKYKFLTTFSI
+1 
-15 YPFIFVQSKLPKM
+15 M
-28 KPVDYYQ
+28 KPDEYYQ
-35 EQIEH
+35 KQIDH
-40 YAARLK
+40 YTARLK
-46 QIKKRRNLVT
+46 QIKKRRNLIT

-69 LYLLINQ
+69 IYLLINH

-85 IGAVLVFIL
+85 IGAILVFIF
-94 LTLWDSK
+94 LTLWDSQ
-101 IIYRQRLIEELLRIN
+101 IIYRQHLIEELLRIN

-187 RQQAVEELCTGPK
+187 RQQAAEELCAEPE

-214 QALDAVVLKSGSA
+214 QALDAVILKSGPT
-227 ESPFFSKGST
+227 ESPFFSKHST

-252 WAVTSFTPLPISI
+252 WAVTSFTPLPFSI
-265 SLSLSLLQLLV
+265 SLVLSLLQLSA

-285 TYHQRLNLFLKTI
+285 AYHQRLNLFLKTI

-315 PFLQK
+315 PYLQK

-339 QRIQN
+339 HRIQN

-352 VIAFVLNGLYLK
+352 VIAFILNGLYLK

-372 DRWRK
+372 DHWRK
-377 AYGPDIETWTDVLSE
+377 KYGPDIETWTDVLSE
-392 ADALVSMANYR
+392 ADALISMANYR
-403 FNHPAYCLPVISQ
+403 FNHPAYCLPVICQ
-416 DQLLYTEEIGH
+416 DRLLDTEEIGH
-427 PLLKSERNVTNNF
+427 PLLKSERNVTNDF

-446 QIAIITGANMAG
+446 QIAIVTGANMAG

-470 ILAQSGNVVCS
+470 ILDQSGNVVCS
-481 RCFAF
+481 RYFAF

-494 MRTTDN
+494 MRTTDS
-500 LAKDTSYFHAELLRL
+500 LSKDTSYFHAELLRL
-515 QQLVTIAQQ
+515 QQLVNIAQQ

-551 LKKILSY
+551 LKRILSY

-583 NVCFEIVHSGNQIT
+583 NVCFEIVHSGSQIT

>member
-1 MRAQKYKFLTTFSI
+1 
-15 YPFIFVQSKLPKM
+15 M
-28 KPVDYYQ
+28 KPDEYYQ
-35 EQIEH
+35 KQIDH
-40 YAARLK
+40 YTARLK
-46 QIKKRRNLVT
+46 QIKKRRNLIT

-69 LYLLINQ
+69 IYLLINH

-85 IGAVLVFIL
+85 IGAILVFIF
-94 LTLWDSK
+94 LTLWDSQ
-101 IIYRQRLIEELLRIN
+101 IIYRQHLIEELLRIN

-187 RQQAVEELCTGPK
+187 RQQAAEELCAEPE

-214 QALDAVVLKSGSA
+214 QALDAVILKSGPT
-227 ESPFFSKGST
+227 ESPFFSKHST

-252 WAVTSFTPLPISI
+252 WAVTSFTPLPFSI
-265 SLSLSLLQLLV
+265 SLVLSLLQLSA

-285 TYHQRLNLFLKTI
+285 AYHQRLNLFLKTI

-315 PFLQK
+315 PYLQK
-320 IRHSLFTP
+320 IRHNLFTP

-339 QRIQN
+339 HRIQN

-352 VIAFVLNGLYLK
+352 VIAFILNGLYLK

-372 DRWRK
+372 DHWRK
-377 AYGPDIETWTDVLSE
+377 KYGPDIETWTDVLSE
-392 ADALVSMANYR
+392 ADALISMANYR
-403 FNHPAYCLPVISQ
+403 FNHPAYCLPVICQ
-416 DQLLYTEEIGH
+416 DRLLDTEEIGH
-427 PLLKSERNVTNNF
+427 PLLKSERNVTNDF

-446 QIAIITGANMAG
+446 QIAIVTGANMAG

-481 RCFAF
+481 RYFAF

-494 MRTTDN
+494 MRTTDS
-500 LAKDTSYFHAELLRL
+500 LSKDTSYFHAELLRL
-515 QQLVTIAQQ
+515 QQLVNIAQQ

-551 LKKILSY
+551 LKRILSY

-583 NVCFEIVHSGNQIT
+583 NVCFEIVHSGSQIT

>member
-1 MRAQKYKFLTTFSI
+1 
-15 YPFIFVQSKLPKM
+15 M
-28 KPVDYYQ
+28 KPDEYYQ
-35 EQIEH
+35 KQIDH
-40 YAARLK
+40 YTARLK
-46 QIKKRRNLVT
+46 QIKKRRNLIT

-69 LYLLINQ
+69 IYLLINH

-85 IGAVLVFIL
+85 IGAILVFIF
-94 LTLWDSK
+94 LTLWDSQ
-101 IIYRQRLIEELLRIN
+101 IICRQHLIEELLRIN

-187 RQQAVEELCTGPK
+187 RQQAAEELCAEPE

-214 QALDAVVLKSGSA
+214 QALDAVILKSGPT
-227 ESPFFSKGST
+227 ESPFFSKHST

-252 WAVTSFTPLPISI
+252 WAVTSFTPLPFSI
-265 SLSLSLLQLLV
+265 SLVLSLLQLSA

-285 TYHQRLNLFLKTI
+285 AYHQRLNLFLKTI

-315 PFLQK
+315 PYLQK

-339 QRIQN
+339 HRIQN

-352 VIAFVLNGLYLK
+352 VIAFILNGLYLK

-372 DRWRK
+372 DHWRK
-377 AYGPDIETWTDVLSE
+377 KYGPDIETWTDVLSE
-392 ADALVSMANYR
+392 ADALISMANYR
-403 FNHPAYCLPVISQ
+403 FNHPAYCLPVICQ
-416 DQLLYTEEIGH
+416 DRLLDTEEIGH
-427 PLLKSERNVTNNF
+427 PLLKSERNVTNDF

-446 QIAIITGANMAG
+446 QIAIVTGANMAG

-481 RCFAF
+481 RYFAF

-494 MRTTDN
+494 MRTTDS
-500 LAKDTSYFHAELLRL
+500 LSKDTSYFHAELLRL
-515 QQLVTIAQQ
+515 QQLVNIAQQ

-551 LKKILSY
+551 LKRILSY

-583 NVCFEIVHSGNQIT
+583 NVCFEIVHSGSQIT

>member
-1 MRAQKYKFLTTFSI
+1 
-15 YPFIFVQSKLPKM
+15 M
-28 KPVDYYQ
+28 KPDEYYQ
-35 EQIEH
+35 KQIDH
-40 YAARLK
+40 YTARLK
-46 QIKKRRNLVT
+46 QIKKRRNLIT

-69 LYLLINQ
+69 IYLLINH

-85 IGAVLVFIL
+85 IGAILVFIF
-94 LTLWDSK
+94 LTLWDSQ
-101 IIYRQRLIEELLRIN
+101 IIYRQHLIEELLRIN

-187 RQQAVEELCTGPK
+187 RQQAAEELCAEPE

-214 QALDAVVLKSGSA
+214 QALDAVILKSGPT
-227 ESPFFSKGST
+227 ESPFFSKHST

-252 WAVTSFTPLPISI
+252 WAVTSFTPLPFSI
-265 SLSLSLLQLLV
+265 SLVLSLLQLSA

-285 TYHQRLNLFLKTI
+285 AYHQRLNLFLKTI

-315 PFLQK
+315 PYLQK

-339 QRIQN
+339 HRIQN

-352 VIAFVLNGLYLK
+352 VIAFILNGLYLK

-372 DRWRK
+372 DHWRK
-377 AYGPDIETWTDVLSE
+377 KYGPDIETWTDVLSE
-392 ADALVSMANYR
+392 ADALISMANYR
-403 FNHPAYCLPVISQ
+403 FNHPAYCLPVICQ
-416 DQLLYTEEIGH
+416 DRLLDTEEIGH
-427 PLLKSERNVTNNF
+427 PLLKSERNVTNDF

-446 QIAIITGANMAG
+446 QIAIVTGANMAG

-481 RCFAF
+481 RYFAF

-494 MRTTDN
+494 MRTTDS
-500 LAKDTSYFHAELLRL
+500 LSKDTSYFHAELLRL
-515 QQLVTIAQQ
+515 QQLVNIAQQ

-551 LKKILSY
+551 LKRILSY
-558 PISGLVATH
+558 PISGLVANH

-583 NVCFEIVHSGNQIT
+583 NVCFEIVHSGSQIT

>member
-1 MRAQKYKFLTTFSI
+1 
-15 YPFIFVQSKLPKM
+15 M
-28 KPVDYYQ
+28 KPDEYYQ
-35 EQIEH
+35 KQIDH
-40 YAARLK
+40 YTARLK
-46 QIKKRRNLVT
+46 QIKKRRNLIT

-69 LYLLINQ
+69 IYLLINH
-76 STQPLLLLG
+76 STHPLLLLG
-85 IGAVLVFIL
+85 IGAILVFIF
-94 LTLWDSK
+94 LTLWDSQ
-101 IIYRQRLIEELLRIN
+101 IIYRQHLIEELLRIN

-187 RQQAVEELCTGPK
+187 RQQAAEELCAEPE

-214 QALDAVVLKSGSA
+214 QALDAVILKSGPT
-227 ESPFFSKGST
+227 ESPFFSKHST

-252 WAVTSFTPLPISI
+252 WAVTSFTPLPFSI
-265 SLSLSLLQLLV
+265 SLVLSLLQLSA

-285 TYHQRLNLFLKTI
+285 AYHQRLNLFLKTI

-315 PFLQK
+315 PYLQK

-339 QRIQN
+339 HRIQN

-352 VIAFVLNGLYLK
+352 VIAFILNGLYLK

-372 DRWRK
+372 DHWRK
-377 AYGPDIETWTDVLSE
+377 KYGPDIETWTDVLSE
-392 ADALVSMANYR
+392 ADALISMANYR
-403 FNHPAYCLPVISQ
+403 FNHPAYCLPVICQ
-416 DQLLYTEEIGH
+416 DRLLDTEEIGH
-427 PLLKSERNVTNNF
+427 PLLKSERNVTNDF

-446 QIAIITGANMAG
+446 QIAIVTGANMAG

-481 RCFAF
+481 RYFAF

-494 MRTTDN
+494 MRTTDS
-500 LAKDTSYFHAELLRL
+500 LSKDTSYFHAELLRL
-515 QQLVTIAQQ
+515 QQLVNIAQQ

-551 LKKILSY
+551 LKRILSY

-583 NVCFEIVHSGNQIT
+583 NVCFEIVHSGSQIT

>member
-1 MRAQKYKFLTTFSI
+1 
-15 YPFIFVQSKLPKM
+15 M
-28 KPVDYYQ
+28 KPDEYYQ
-35 EQIEH
+35 KQIDH
-40 YAARLK
+40 YTARLK
-46 QIKKRRNLVT
+46 QIKKRRNLIT

-69 LYLLINQ
+69 IYLLINH

-85 IGAVLVFIL
+85 IGAILVFIF
-94 LTLWDSK
+94 LTLWDSQ
-101 IIYRQRLIEELLRIN
+101 IIYRQHLIEELLRIN

-187 RQQAVEELCTGPK
+187 RQQAAEELCAEPE

-214 QALDAVVLKSGSA
+214 QALDAVILKS
-227 ESPFFSKGST
+227 ESPFFSKHST

-252 WAVTSFTPLPISI
+252 WAVTSFTPLPFSI
-265 SLSLSLLQLLV
+265 SLVLSLLQLSA

-285 TYHQRLNLFLKTI
+285 AYHQRLNLFLKTI

-315 PFLQK
+315 PYLQK

-339 QRIQN
+339 HRIQN

-352 VIAFVLNGLYLK
+352 VIAFILNGLYLK

-372 DRWRK
+372 DHWRK
-377 AYGPDIETWTDVLSE
+377 KYGPDIETWTDVLSE
-392 ADALVSMANYR
+392 ADALISMANYR
-403 FNHPAYCLPVISQ
+403 FNHPAYCLPVICQ
-416 DQLLYTEEIGH
+416 DRLLDTEEIGH
-427 PLLKSERNVTNNF
+427 PLLKSERNVTNDF

-446 QIAIITGANMAG
+446 QIAIVTGANMAG

-481 RCFAF
+481 RYFAF

-494 MRTTDN
+494 MRTTDS
-500 LAKDTSYFHAELLRL
+500 LSKDTSYFHAELLRL
-515 QQLVTIAQQ
+515 QQLVNIAQQ

-551 LKKILSY
+551 LKRILSY

-583 NVCFEIVHSGNQIT
+583 NVCFEIVHSGSQIT

>member
-1 MRAQKYKFLTTFSI
+1 
-15 YPFIFVQSKLPKM
+15 M
-28 KPVDYYQ
+28 KPDEYYQ
-35 EQIEH
+35 KQIDH
-40 YAARLK
+40 YTARLK
-46 QIKKRRNLVT
+46 QIKKRRNLIT

-69 LYLLINQ
+69 IYLLINH

-85 IGAVLVFIL
+85 IGAILVFIF
-94 LTLWDSK
+94 LTLWDSQ
-101 IIYRQRLIEELLRIN
+101 IIYRQHLIEELLRIN

-187 RQQAVEELCTGPK
+187 RQQAAEELCAEPE

-214 QALDAVVLKSGSA
+214 QALDAVILKSGPT
-227 ESPFFSKGST
+227 ESPFFSKHST

-252 WAVTSFTPLPISI
+252 WAVTSFTPLPFSI
-265 SLSLSLLQLLV
+265 SLVLSLLQLSA

-285 TYHQRLNLFLKTI
+285 AYHQRLNLFLKTI

-315 PFLQK
+315 PYLQK
-320 IRHSLFTP
+320 IRRSLFTP

-339 QRIQN
+339 HRIQN

-352 VIAFVLNGLYLK
+352 VIAFILNGLYLK

-372 DRWRK
+372 DHWRK
-377 AYGPDIETWTDVLSE
+377 KYGPDIETWTDVLSE
-392 ADALVSMANYR
+392 ADALISMANYR
-403 FNHPAYCLPVISQ
+403 FNHPAYCLPVICQ
-416 DQLLYTEEIGH
+416 DRLLDTEEIGH
-427 PLLKSERNVTNNF
+427 PLLKSERNVTNDF

-446 QIAIITGANMAG
+446 QIAIVTGANMAG

-481 RCFAF
+481 RYFAF

-494 MRTTDN
+494 MRTTDS
-500 LAKDTSYFHAELLRL
+500 LSKDTSYFHAEILRL
-515 QQLVTIAQQ
+515 QQLVNIAQQ

-551 LKKILSY
+551 LKRILSY

-583 NVCFEIVHSGNQIT
+583 NVCFEIVHSGSQIT

>member
-1 MRAQKYKFLTTFSI
+1 
-15 YPFIFVQSKLPKM
+15 M
-28 KPVDYYQ
+28 KPDEYYQ
-35 EQIEH
+35 KQIDH
-40 YAARLK
+40 YTARLK
-46 QIKKRRNLVT
+46 QIKKRRNLIT

-69 LYLLINQ
+69 IYLLINH

-85 IGAVLVFIL
+85 IGAILVFIF
-94 LTLWDSK
+94 LTLWDSQ
-101 IIYRQRLIEELLRIN
+101 IIYRQHLIEELLRIN

-187 RQQAVEELCTGPK
+187 RQQAAEELCAEPE

-214 QALDAVVLKSGSA
+214 QALDAVILKSGPT
-227 ESPFFSKGST
+227 ESPFFSKHST

-252 WAVTSFTPLPISI
+252 WAVTSFTPLPFSI
-265 SLSLSLLQLLV
+265 SLVLSLLQLSA

-285 TYHQRLNLFLKTI
+285 AYHQRLNLFLKTI

-315 PFLQK
+315 PYLQK

-339 QRIQN
+339 HRIQN

-352 VIAFVLNGLYLK
+352 VIAFILNGLYLK

-372 DRWRK
+372 DHWRK
-377 AYGPDIETWTDVLSE
+377 KYGPDIETWTDVLSE
-392 ADALVSMANYR
+392 ADALISMANYR
-403 FNHPAYCLPVISQ
+403 FNHPAYCLPVICQ
-416 DQLLYTEEIGH
+416 DRLLDTEEIGH
-427 PLLKSERNVTNNF
+427 PLLKSERNVTNDF

-446 QIAIITGANMAG
+446 QIAIVTGANMAG

-481 RCFAF
+481 RYFAF

-494 MRTTDN
+494 MRTTDS
-500 LAKDTSYFHAELLRL
+500 LSKDTSYFHAELLRL
-515 QQLVTIAQQ
+515 QQLVNIAQQ

-551 LKKILSY
+551 LKRILSY

-577 FPEHFF
+577 FPEHFLMSASRLSIP
-583 NVCFEIVHSGNQIT
+583 VVKLRTIT
-597 YDYKLHPGISSNMNA
+597 NFIPVSVVI
-612 SILLKQMGLI
+612 

>member
-1 MRAQKYKFLTTFSI
+1 
-15 YPFIFVQSKLPKM
+15 M
-28 KPVDYYQ
+28 KPDEYYQ
-35 EQIEH
+35 KQIDH
-40 YAARLK
+40 YTARLK
-46 QIKKRRNLVT
+46 QIKKRRNLIT

-69 LYLLINQ
+69 IYLLINH

-85 IGAVLVFIL
+85 IGAILVFIF
-94 LTLWDSK
+94 LTLWDSQ
-101 IIYRQRLIEELLRIN
+101 IIYRQHLIEELLRIN

-187 RQQAVEELCTGPK
+187 RQQAAEELCAEPE

-214 QALDAVVLKSGSA
+214 QALDAVILKSGPT
-227 ESPFFSKGST
+227 ESPFFSKHST

-252 WAVTSFTPLPISI
+252 WAVTSFTPLPFSI
-265 SLSLSLLQLLV
+265 SLVLSLLQLSA

-285 TYHQRLNLFLKTI
+285 AYHQRLNLFLKTI

-315 PFLQK
+315 PYLQK

-339 QRIQN
+339 HRIQN

-352 VIAFVLNGLYLK
+352 VIAFILNGLYLK

-372 DRWRK
+372 DHWRK
-377 AYGPDIETWTDVLSE
+377 KYGPDIETWTDVLSE
-392 ADALVSMANYR
+392 ADALISMANYR
-403 FNHPAYCLPVISQ
+403 FNHPAYCLPVICQ
-416 DQLLYTEEIGH
+416 DRLLDTEEIGH
-427 PLLKSERNVTNNF
+427 PLLKSERNVTNDF

-446 QIAIITGANMAG
+446 QIAIVTGANMAG
-458 KSTFLRTIGVNL
+458 KSPFLRTIGVNL

-481 RCFAF
+481 RYFAF

-494 MRTTDN
+494 MRTTDS
-500 LAKDTSYFHAELLRL
+500 LSKDTSYFHAELLRL
-515 QQLVTIAQQ
+515 QQLVNIAQQ

-551 LKKILSY
+551 LKRILSY

-583 NVCFEIVHSGNQIT
+583 NVCFEIVHSGSQIT

>member
-1 MRAQKYKFLTTFSI
+1 
-15 YPFIFVQSKLPKM
+15 M
-28 KPVDYYQ
+28 KPDEYYQ
-35 EQIEH
+35 KQIDH
-40 YAARLK
+40 YTARLK
-46 QIKKRRNLVT
+46 QIKKRRNLIT

-69 LYLLINQ
+69 IYLLINH

-85 IGAVLVFIL
+85 IGAILVFIF
-94 LTLWDSK
+94 LTLWDSQ
-101 IIYRQRLIEELLRIN
+101 IIYRQHLIEELLRIN

-128 ALDQGERFNDPA
+128 ALDQGERFNDPT

-187 RQQAVEELCTGPK
+187 RQQAAEELCAEPE

-214 QALDAVVLKSGSA
+214 QALDAVILKSGPT
-227 ESPFFSKGST
+227 ESPFFSKHST

-252 WAVTSFTPLPISI
+252 WAVTGFTPLPFSI
-265 SLSLSLLQLLV
+265 SLVLSLLQLSA

-285 TYHQRLNLFLKTI
+285 AYHQRLNLFLKTI

-307 IHDQSFRS
+307 IHDQSFHS
-315 PFLQK
+315 PYLQK

-339 QRIQN
+339 HRIQN

-352 VIAFVLNGLYLK
+352 VIAFILNGLYLK

-372 DRWRK
+372 DHWRK
-377 AYGPDIETWTDVLSE
+377 KYGPDIETWTDVLSE
-392 ADALVSMANYR
+392 ADALISMANYR
-403 FNHPAYCLPVISQ
+403 FNHPAYCLPVICQ
-416 DQLLYTEEIGH
+416 DRLLDTEEIGH
-427 PLLKSERNVTNNF
+427 PLLKSERNVTNDF

-446 QIAIITGANMAG
+446 QIAIVTGANMAG

-481 RCFAF
+481 RYFAF

-494 MRTTDN
+494 MRTTDS
-500 LAKDTSYFHAELLRL
+500 LSKDTSYFHAELLRL
-515 QQLVTIAQQ
+515 QQLVNIAQQ

-551 LKKILSY
+551 LKRILSY

-583 NVCFEIVHSGNQIT
+583 NVCFEIVHSGSQIT

>member
-1 MRAQKYKFLTTFSI
+1 
-15 YPFIFVQSKLPKM
+15 M
-28 KPVDYYQ
+28 KPDEYYQ
-35 EQIEH
+35 KQIDH
-40 YAARLK
+40 YTARLK
-46 QIKKRRNLVT
+46 QIKKRRNLIT

-69 LYLLINQ
+69 IYLLINH

-85 IGAVLVFIL
+85 IGAILVFIF
-94 LTLWDSK
+94 LTLWDSQ
-101 IIYRQRLIEELLRIN
+101 IIYRQHLIEELLRIN

-187 RQQAVEELCTGPK
+187 RQQAAEELCAEPE

-214 QALDAVVLKSGSA
+214 RALDAVILKSGPT
-227 ESPFFSKGST
+227 ESPFFSKHST

-252 WAVTSFTPLPISI
+252 WAVTSFTPLPFSI
-265 SLSLSLLQLLV
+265 SLVLSLLQLSA

-285 TYHQRLNLFLKTI
+285 AYHQRLNLFLKTI

-315 PFLQK
+315 PYLQK

-339 QRIQN
+339 HRIQN

-352 VIAFVLNGLYLK
+352 VIAFILNGLYLK

-372 DRWRK
+372 DHWRK
-377 AYGPDIETWTDVLSE
+377 KYGPDIETWTDVLSE
-392 ADALVSMANYR
+392 ADALISMANYR
-403 FNHPAYCLPVISQ
+403 FNHPAYCLPVICQ
-416 DQLLYTEEIGH
+416 DRLLDTEEIGH
-427 PLLKSERNVTNNF
+427 PLLKSERNVTNDF

-446 QIAIITGANMAG
+446 QIAIVTGANMAG

-481 RCFAF
+481 RYFAF

-494 MRTTDN
+494 MRTTDS
-500 LAKDTSYFHAELLRL
+500 LSKDTSYFHAELLRL
-515 QQLVTIAQQ
+515 QQLVNIAQQ

-551 LKKILSY
+551 LKRILSY

-583 NVCFEIVHSGNQIT
+583 NVCFEIVHSGSQIT

>member
-1 MRAQKYKFLTTFSI
+1 
-15 YPFIFVQSKLPKM
+15 M
-28 KPVDYYQ
+28 KPDEYYQ
-35 EQIEH
+35 KQIDH
-40 YAARLK
+40 YTARLK
-46 QIKKRRNLVT
+46 QIKKRRNLIT

-69 LYLLINQ
+69 IYLLINH

-85 IGAVLVFIL
+85 IGAILVFIF
-94 LTLWDSK
+94 LTLWDSQ
-101 IIYRQRLIEELLRIN
+101 IIYRQHLIEELLRIN

-187 RQQAVEELCTGPK
+187 RQQAAEELCAEPE

-214 QALDAVVLKSGSA
+214 KALDAVILKSGPT
-227 ESPFFSKGST
+227 ESPFFSKHST

-252 WAVTSFTPLPISI
+252 WAVTSFTPLPFSI
-265 SLSLSLLQLLV
+265 SLVLSLLQLSA

-285 TYHQRLNLFLKTI
+285 AYHQRLNLFLKTI

-315 PFLQK
+315 PYLQK

-339 QRIQN
+339 HRIQN

-352 VIAFVLNGLYLK
+352 VIAFILNGLYLK

-372 DRWRK
+372 DHWRK
-377 AYGPDIETWTDVLSE
+377 KYGPDIETWTDVLSE
-392 ADALVSMANYR
+392 ADALISMANYR
-403 FNHPAYCLPVISQ
+403 FNHPAYCLPVICQ
-416 DQLLYTEEIGH
+416 DRLLDTEEIGH
-427 PLLKSERNVTNNF
+427 PLLKSERNVTNDF

-446 QIAIITGANMAG
+446 QIAIVTGANMAG

-481 RCFAF
+481 RYFAF

-494 MRTTDN
+494 MRTTDS
-500 LAKDTSYFHAELLRL
+500 LSKDTSYFHAELLRL
-515 QQLVTIAQQ
+515 QQLVNIAQQ

-551 LKKILSY
+551 LKRILSY

-583 NVCFEIVHSGNQIT
+583 NVCFEIVHSGSQIT

>member
-1 MRAQKYKFLTTFSI
+1 
-15 YPFIFVQSKLPKM
+15 M
-28 KPVDYYQ
+28 KPDEYYQ
-35 EQIEH
+35 KQIDH
-40 YAARLK
+40 YTARLK
-46 QIKKRRNLVT
+46 QIKKRRNLIT

-69 LYLLINQ
+69 IYLLINH

-85 IGAVLVFIL
+85 IGAILVFIF
-94 LTLWDSK
+94 LTLWDSQ
-101 IIYRQRLIEELLRIN
+101 IIYRQHLIEELLRIN
-116 TLESDYLAGNFS
+116 TLESDYLAGNLS

-187 RQQAVEELCTGPK
+187 RQQAAEELCAEPE

-214 QALDAVVLKSGSA
+214 QALDAVILKSGPT
-227 ESPFFSKGST
+227 ESPFFSKHST

-252 WAVTSFTPLPISI
+252 WAVTSFTPLPFSI
-265 SLSLSLLQLLV
+265 SLVLSLLQLSA

-285 TYHQRLNLFLKTI
+285 AYHQRLNLFLKTI

-315 PFLQK
+315 PYLQK

-339 QRIQN
+339 HRIQN

-352 VIAFVLNGLYLK
+352 VIAFILNGLYLK

-372 DRWRK
+372 DHWRK
-377 AYGPDIETWTDVLSE
+377 KYGPDIETWTDVLSE
-392 ADALVSMANYR
+392 ADALISMANYR
-403 FNHPAYCLPVISQ
+403 FNHPAYCLPVICQ
-416 DQLLYTEEIGH
+416 DRLLDTEEIGH
-427 PLLKSERNVTNNF
+427 PLLKSERNVTNDF

-446 QIAIITGANMAG
+446 QIAIVTGANMAG

-481 RCFAF
+481 RYFAF

-494 MRTTDN
+494 MRTTDS
-500 LAKDTSYFHAELLRL
+500 LSKDTSYFHAELLRL
-515 QQLVTIAQQ
+515 QQLVNIAQQ

-551 LKKILSY
+551 LKRILSY

-583 NVCFEIVHSGNQIT
+583 NVCFEIVHSGSQIT

>member
-1 MRAQKYKFLTTFSI
+1 
-15 YPFIFVQSKLPKM
+15 M
-28 KPVDYYQ
+28 KPDEYYQ
-35 EQIEH
+35 KQIDH
-40 YAARLK
+40 YTARLK
-46 QIKKRRNLVT
+46 QIKKRRNLIT

-69 LYLLINQ
+69 IYLLINH

-85 IGAVLVFIL
+85 IGAILVFIF
-94 LTLWDSK
+94 LTLWDSQ
-101 IIYRQRLIEELLRIN
+101 IIYRQHLIEELLRIN

-187 RQQAVEELCTGPK
+187 RQQAAEELCAEPE

-214 QALDAVVLKSGSA
+214 QALDAVILKSGPT
-227 ESPFFSKGST
+227 ESPFFSKHST

-252 WAVTSFTPLPISI
+252 WAVTSFTPLPFSI
-265 SLSLSLLQLLV
+265 SLVLSLIQLSA

-285 TYHQRLNLFLKTI
+285 AYHQRLNLFLKTI

-315 PFLQK
+315 PYLQK

-339 QRIQN
+339 HRIQN

-352 VIAFVLNGLYLK
+352 VIAFILNGLYLK

-372 DRWRK
+372 DHWRK
-377 AYGPDIETWTDVLSE
+377 KYGPDIETWTDVLSE
-392 ADALVSMANYR
+392 ADALISMANYR
-403 FNHPAYCLPVISQ
+403 FNHPAYCLPVICQ
-416 DQLLYTEEIGH
+416 DRLLDTEEIGH
-427 PLLKSERNVTNNF
+427 PLLKSERNVTNDF

-446 QIAIITGANMAG
+446 QIAIVTGANMAG

-481 RCFAF
+481 RYFAF

-494 MRTTDN
+494 MRTTDS
-500 LAKDTSYFHAELLRL
+500 LSKDTSYFHAELLRL
-515 QQLVTIAQQ
+515 QQLVNIAQQ

-551 LKKILSY
+551 LKRILSY

-583 NVCFEIVHSGNQIT
+583 NVCFEIVHSGSQIT

>member
-1 MRAQKYKFLTTFSI
+1 
-15 YPFIFVQSKLPKM
+15 M
-28 KPVDYYQ
+28 KPDEYYQ
-35 EQIEH
+35 KQIDH
-40 YAARLK
+40 YTARLK
-46 QIKKRRNLVT
+46 QIKKRRNLIT
-56 LAKLLTFGYMIFL
+56 LAQLLTFGYMIFL
-69 LYLLINQ
+69 IYLLINH

-85 IGAVLVFIL
+85 IGAILVFIF
-94 LTLWDSK
+94 LTLWDSQ
-101 IIYRQRLIEELLRIN
+101 IIYRQHLIEELLRIN

-187 RQQAVEELCTGPK
+187 RQQAAEELCAEPE

-214 QALDAVVLKSGSA
+214 QALDAVILKSGPT
-227 ESPFFSKGST
+227 ESPFFSKHST

-252 WAVTSFTPLPISI
+252 WAVTSFTPLPFSI
-265 SLSLSLLQLLV
+265 SLVLSLLQLSA

-285 TYHQRLNLFLKTI
+285 AYHQRLNLFLKTI

-315 PFLQK
+315 PYLQK

-339 QRIQN
+339 HRIQN

-352 VIAFVLNGLYLK
+352 VIAFILNGLYLK

-372 DRWRK
+372 DHWRK
-377 AYGPDIETWTDVLSE
+377 KYGPDIETWTDVLSE
-392 ADALVSMANYR
+392 ADALISMANYR
-403 FNHPAYCLPVISQ
+403 FNHPAYCLPVICQ
-416 DQLLYTEEIGH
+416 DRLLDTEEIGH
-427 PLLKSERNVTNNF
+427 PLLKSERNVTNDF

-446 QIAIITGANMAG
+446 QIAIVTGANMAG

-481 RCFAF
+481 RYFAF

-494 MRTTDN
+494 MRTTDS
-500 LAKDTSYFHAELLRL
+500 LSKDTSYFHAELLRL
-515 QQLVTIAQQ
+515 QQLVNIAQQ

-551 LKKILSY
+551 LKRILSY

-583 NVCFEIVHSGNQIT
+583 NVCFEIVHSGSQIT

>member
-1 MRAQKYKFLTTFSI
+1 
-15 YPFIFVQSKLPKM
+15 M
-28 KPVDYYQ
+28 KPDEYYQ
-35 EQIEH
+35 KQIDH
-40 YAARLK
+40 YTARLK
-46 QIKKRRNLVT
+46 QIKKRRNLIT

-69 LYLLINQ
+69 IYLLINH

-85 IGAVLVFIL
+85 IGAILVFIF
-94 LTLWDSK
+94 LTLWDSQ
-101 IIYRQRLIEELLRIN
+101 IIYRQHLIEELLRIN

-187 RQQAVEELCTGPK
+187 RQQAAEELCAEPE

-214 QALDAVVLKSGSA
+214 QALDAVILKSGPT
-227 ESPFFSKGST
+227 ESPFFSKHST

-252 WAVTSFTPLPISI
+252 WAVTSFTPLPFSI
-265 SLSLSLLQLLV
+265 SLVLSLLQLSA

-285 TYHQRLNLFLKTI
+285 AYHQRLNLFLKTI

-315 PFLQK
+315 PYLQK

-339 QRIQN
+339 HRIQN

-352 VIAFVLNGLYLK
+352 VIAFILNGLYLK

-372 DRWRK
+372 DHWRK
-377 AYGPDIETWTDVLSE
+377 KYGPDIETWTDVLSE
-392 ADALVSMANYR
+392 ADALISMANYR
-403 FNHPAYCLPVISQ
+403 FNHPAYCLPVICQ
-416 DQLLYTEEIGH
+416 DRLLDTEEIGH
-427 PLLKSERNVTNNF
+427 PLLKSERNVTNDF

-446 QIAIITGANMAG
+446 QIAIVTGANMAG

-470 ILAQSGNVVCS
+470 ILAQSGNVVSS
-481 RCFAF
+481 RYFAF

-494 MRTTDN
+494 MRTTDS
-500 LAKDTSYFHAELLRL
+500 LSKDTSYFHAELLRL
-515 QQLVTIAQQ
+515 QQLVNIAQQ

-551 LKKILSY
+551 LKRILSY

-583 NVCFEIVHSGNQIT
+583 NVCFEIVHSGSQIT

>member
-1 MRAQKYKFLTTFSI
+1 
-15 YPFIFVQSKLPKM
+15 M
-28 KPVDYYQ
+28 KPDEYYQ
-35 EQIEH
+35 KQIDH
-40 YAARLK
+40 YTARLK
-46 QIKKRRNLVT
+46 QIKKRRNLIT

-69 LYLLINQ
+69 IYLLINH

-85 IGAVLVFIL
+85 IGAILVFIF
-94 LTLWDSK
+94 LTLWDSQ
-101 IIYRQRLIEELLRIN
+101 IIYRQHLIEELLRIN

-187 RQQAVEELCTGPK
+187 RQQAAEELYAEPE

-214 QALDAVVLKSGSA
+214 QALDAVILKSGPT
-227 ESPFFSKGST
+227 ESPFFSKHST

-252 WAVTSFTPLPISI
+252 WAVTSFTPLPFSI
-265 SLSLSLLQLLV
+265 SLVLSLLQLSA

-285 TYHQRLNLFLKTI
+285 AYHQRLNLFLKTI

-315 PFLQK
+315 PYLQK

-339 QRIQN
+339 HRIQN

-352 VIAFVLNGLYLK
+352 VIAFILNGLYLK

-372 DRWRK
+372 DHWRK
-377 AYGPDIETWTDVLSE
+377 KYGPDIETWTDVLSE
-392 ADALVSMANYR
+392 ADALISMANYR
-403 FNHPAYCLPVISQ
+403 FNHPAYCLPVICQ
-416 DQLLYTEEIGH
+416 DRLLDTEEIGH
-427 PLLKSERNVTNNF
+427 PLLKSERNVTNDF

-446 QIAIITGANMAG
+446 QIAIVTGANMAG

-481 RCFAF
+481 RYFAF

-494 MRTTDN
+494 MRTTDS
-500 LAKDTSYFHAELLRL
+500 LSKDTSYFHAELLRL
-515 QQLVTIAQQ
+515 QQLVNIAQQ

-551 LKKILSY
+551 LKRILSY

-583 NVCFEIVHSGNQIT
+583 NVCFEIVHSGSQIT